1 MSFFRTNNVTTYTN
15 GQSGTATNAWGVLV
29 ASGST
34 GTLTLQPT
42 TLGGATATTINI
54 AHLAPGVPFPCY
66 IRNVSVTTGTVYV
79 LA

>member
-1 MSFFRTNNVTTYTN
+1 MSFFRTNNAATFT
-15 GQSGTATNAWGVLV
+15 SGSSGSVANAWGILP
-29 ASGST
+29 ASGAT

-42 TLGGATATTINI
+42 TLGGATATTMSI

-66 IRNVSVTTGTVYV
+66 LRSVSVTAGTVYV